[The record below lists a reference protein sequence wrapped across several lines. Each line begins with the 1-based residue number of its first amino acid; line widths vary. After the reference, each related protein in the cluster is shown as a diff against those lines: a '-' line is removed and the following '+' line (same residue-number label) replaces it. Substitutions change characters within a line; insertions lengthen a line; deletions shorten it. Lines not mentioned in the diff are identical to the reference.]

1 VALQASDDINIS
13 LMKMPQGDP
22 DSIAT
27 LAIRCLFD
35 GEEVVLSDFDI
46 LNPSCDAQF
55 WAKLNYMSGGSQR
68 N

>member
-1 VALQASDDINIS
+1 
-13 LMKMPQGDP
+13 MKMPQGDP